1 MGYCPEIDVS
11 PKLGEHDASQFH
23 SLVGVLQCIVELERV
38 DINVEVSMMS
48 SNLALPCVGHLKE
61 IYHIFA
67 YLKAHSNTEMV
78 FDSTPVIPDMS
89 LFEQQDWSYLP
100 YGCEDLKE
108 ELLSNIPK
116 PCDPS
121 MTM

>member
-1 MGYCPEIDVS
+1 
-11 PKLGEHDASQFH
+11 
-23 SLVGVLQCIVELERV
+23 
-38 DINVEVSMMS
+38 MMS